1 MKLQLTLLRVRSFLL
16 TALVL
21 TLISAAAL
29 VGVARL
35 AFPYVERFKPEVEQ
49 WLSARVGG
57 EVSIGGIEGE
67 WTPTGPRLLLH
78 NLIIGERDTAL
89 AFSEADVSVDLYSWM
104 LPSSGGTTALRLHA
118 DEINL
123 ERQLDGTILIS
134 GLAAG
139 STGLNAKGSG
149 ALRDPDSWVLDA
161 QLQGDV
167 GTVRYHDLSTGGRL
181 EWKDVQMRVHGDG
194 QQLRARLFADQD
206 EGGSATMVAQVEPK
220 DGRLDWTRI
229 YLLAQDINIQSWFP
243 DTVGPWPEI
252 ISGNADLEIWGD
264 RTAGFSGTLSADDVV
279 LSARTNVDTEAGP
292 LAPRFSAQTL
302 ATRFEWRAGA
312 DGWELGIADLNI
324 VRVDSATRQ
333 GSLQIQKLGP
343 ASTLIADRVR
353 LQDISSLAVVFG
365 HLSPAVRSQ
374 IYGFSP
380 SGTLRQT
387 SVHYDSDRGRS
398 SLRFA
403 SEFEGLTVL
412 GSGTFPGIS
421 NLSGRVAHSTG
432 VGAAQLQSTDAV
444 LSVPSALRDPLYL
457 EDLDLTATWH
467 RDDEGLHI
475 DIPKFLLN
483 SAPIHSE
490 GQMTLTFDE
499 RGTRPE
505 VDLAATIERL
515 DMARFSELLPYAS
528 VRPGTLAFLD
538 RAFLEGEGSK
548 GAIALRGDLDD
559 WPFHE
564 NEGRF
569 RAVVS
574 LEQLGMEFSPQWP
587 PVHDMDAR
595 IEFLNSRLM
604 VQMYSGTAMGTQI
617 SDGLATI
624 EELGA
629 APMLINLSAHGNGN
643 DWIKF
648 IGDSPVGQKHARHL
662 VGLGLDGETEIDF
675 ELNLPFKPNVPIE
688 VTGEVRFSDVDYVDE
703 KYDLAIDALYGPLT
717 FSSGGFQ
724 SDALKGQFDDVEVD
738 VGVAVGSM
746 VQTEGASV
754 TASMRGMLRPAALID
769 SEVLNPWLNR
779 LEGRSDWTVNMVTRP
794 QTGLFVGEG
803 EQSATDVT
811 LTSNMQGTQVRL
823 PAPLDKPPDA
833 TLPVSV
839 TTSLPIE
846 RDGVTM
852 TYGDIISLRYHP
864 MADGTPRGFLMCGA
878 ALPESERLPING
890 VRVQGA
896 VDRFD
901 IDAWDIALE
910 ELVPDDG
917 SANSIFETLDVS
929 VDEVIVFGRMF
940 KNIVLEGTTER
951 RIWDLEVAGEGV
963 EGELRLPFRLDRQN
977 TVDAQFTRLEWPD
990 PIDPDNTPEYQ
1001 PAESPTLHF
1010 YAESMRFG
1018 EAELGTVRLETY
1030 PTNQGM
1036 RVNRL
1041 DTLSDA
1047 MSLQAS
1053 GDWNGVL
1060 GSDRSR
1066 FDITIAAENLGEML
1080 AALGFNGMVDGGQTL
1095 LSINA
1100 DWLGKPTDFGL
1111 SRLGGNLDIA
1121 VGHGQF
1127 LDLEPGAG
1135 RFFGLLSLQAIPRR
1149 LILDFADVFKSGLTF
1164 DSISGSFSLDSGQ
1177 AFTDNLAI
1185 KGPSADIY
1193 VHGRTGLA
1201 EQDYDQRITVVPSVG
1216 ETLPLVGALAGG
1228 GPAAAAALI
1237 VVQNVFG
1244 KQISEMTQLQY
1255 HVTGSWSDP
1264 EVQQVRTTSSETS
1277 GG

>member
-21 TLISAAAL
+21 TLITTAAL

-49 WLSARVGG
+49 WLSTRVGG
-57 EVSIGGIEGE
+57 EVSIGSIEGE
-67 WTPTGPRLLLH
+67 WTPTGPRLLLYD
-78 NLIIGERDTAL
+78 LVIGERNTAL

-104 LPSSGGTTALRLHA
+104 LPRSGGTTALRLHA

-123 ERQLDGTILIS
+123 ERQLDGSILIS

-139 STGLNAKGSG
+139 GSG
-149 ALRDPDSWVLDA
+149 RNGSRALRDPDSWVLDA

-167 GTVRYHDLSTGGRL
+167 GTVRYHDLNTGGRL

-194 QQLRARLFADQD
+194 RQLRARLFADQGD
-206 EGGSATMVAQVEPK
+206 SGSAAMVAHVEPR
-220 DGRLDWTRI
+220 DGRLDWTRL
-229 YLLAQDINIQSWFP
+229 YLTAREINIQSWFP

-252 ISGNADLEIWGD
+252 ISGTADLELWGD
-264 RTAGFSGTLSADDVV
+264 TAAGITGSLSASDLV
-279 LSARTNVDTEAGP
+279 LAARANVDTEAGP
-292 LAPRFSAQTL
+292 LEPRFAAESL
-302 ATRFEWRAGA
+302 ATRFEWRRREG
-312 DGWELGIADLNI
+312 GWDLGIADFNVQQYDTAIDLGTI
-324 VRVDSATRQ
+324 TVSRHGAATEVR
-333 GSLQIQKLGP
+333 
-343 ASTLIADRVR
+343 ADDVR
-353 LQDISSLAVVFG
+353 LQEVSSLAVVFG
-365 HLSPAVRSQ
+365 HLSPALRSQ
-374 IYGFSP
+374 LYAFSP
-380 SGTLRQT
+380 AGTLKDT
-387 SVHYDSDRGRS
+387 AVYYDGDVGRS
-398 SLRFA
+398 SLRFS
-403 SEFEGLTVL
+403 SEFSNLTVL
-412 GSGTFPGIS
+412 QSGGIPGIS
-421 NLSGRVAHSTG
+421 NLSGRVAHSAG
-432 VGAAQLQSTDAV
+432 VGNAQLRSEDTI
-444 LSVPSALRDPLYL
+444 LSLPGTLRDPLYV
-457 EDLDLTATWH
+457 EELDVTANWH

-475 DIPKFLLN
+475 DLSEFLVN
-483 SAPIHSE
+483 SAPLHSE
-490 GQMTLTFDE
+490 GRLKLLLE
-499 RGTRPE
+499 EEGSKPV
-505 VDLAATIERL
+505 VDLAASIERM
-515 DMARFSELLPYAS
+515 DMARFSDLLPYAS

-538 RAFLEGEGSK
+538 RAFLEGEGTS
-548 GAIALRGDLDD
+548 GAVALRGDLDD
-559 WPFHE
+559 WPFHD
-564 NEGRF
+564 NQGRF
-569 RAVVS
+569 RAVVN
-574 LEQLGMEFSPQWP
+574 LEGLGLEFSPQWP
-587 PVHDMDAR
+587 PVYGMDAR
-595 IEFLNSRLM
+595 VEFFNSQLN
-604 VQMYSGTAMGTQI
+604 VQMYSGAAMGNRI
-617 SDGLATI
+617 NDGLATI

-629 APMLINLSAHGNGN
+629 APMLINLSAVGDGN

-648 IGDSPVGQKHARHL
+648 ISQSPVGKKHARHL
-662 VGLGLDGETEIDF
+662 VGLSLDGQAEIDI
-675 ELNLPFKPNVPIE
+675 ELNLPFKPNVPIG
-688 VTGEVRFSDVDYVDE
+688 VGGEIRFSDVDYADE
-703 KYDLAIDALYGPLT
+703 KYALAVDALSGPIT
-717 FSSGGFQ
+717 FTADGFR
-724 SDALKGQFDDVEVD
+724 SDQLKGQFDEVPVD
-738 VGVAVGSM
+738 VGVAVGDS
-746 VQTEGASV
+746 VQVEGASV
-754 TASMRGMLRPAALID
+754 TAFMEGNLRPAALID

-779 LEGRSDWTVNMVTRP
+779 LEGRANWTVNLVTRP
-794 QTGLFVGEG
+794 QTGLFVGED

-811 LTSNMQGTQVRL
+811 LVSNLIGTHVRL
-823 PAPLDKPPDA
+823 PAPLGKPEDLP
-833 TLPVSV
+833 LPVSV

-846 RDGVTM
+846 RDGVTLR
-852 TYGDIISLRYHP
+852 YGDILSLRYHP
-864 MADGTPRGFLMCGA
+864 MPDGTPRGFLISGDGVPDFGQ
-878 ALPESERLPING
+878 LPANG
-890 VRVQGA
+890 VRVEGS
-896 VDRFD
+896 VGRFD

-917 SANSIFETLDVS
+917 SANSIFETVDVE
-929 VDEVIVFGRMF
+929 VDEVILFGRRF
-940 KNIVLEGTTER
+940 GNVSIEGTTER
-951 RIWDLEVAGEGV
+951 RIWDLEVAGDGV
-963 EGELRLPFRLDRQN
+963 DGELRLPFRLDRQN
-977 TVDAQFTRLEWPD
+977 TVDAQFKRLEWPD

-1001 PAESPTLHF
+1001 PADSPTLHF

-1036 RVNRL
+1036 RVARL
-1041 DTLSDA
+1041 DALSDA

-1060 GSDRSR
+1060 GADRSR
-1066 FDITIAAENLGEML
+1066 FEITIAAENLGEML

-1111 SRLGGNLDIA
+1111 SRLGGKLDIA

-1177 AFTDNLAI
+1177 AFTDDLAI

-1264 EVQQVRTTSSETS
+1264 EVEQVRTASREVSS
-1277 GG
+1277 G

>member
-21 TLISAAAL
+21 TLITAAAL

-49 WLSARVGG
+49 WLSTRVGG

-78 NLIIGERDTAL
+78 DLVIGERGTAL

-104 LPSSGGTTALRLHA
+104 LPRSGGTTALRLHA

-123 ERQLDGTILIS
+123 ERQLDGSILIS

-139 STGLNAKGSG
+139 GSG
-149 ALRDPDSWVLDA
+149 PNGSRALRDPDSWVLDA

-167 GTVRYHDLSTGGRL
+167 RIVRYHDLNTGGRL

-194 QQLRARLFADQD
+194 EQLRARLFADQGD
-206 EGGSATMVAQVEPK
+206 SGSATMVAQVEPR
-220 DGRLDWTRI
+220 DGRLDWSRL
-229 YLLAQDINIQSWFP
+229 YLIAQEINIQSWFP

-252 ISGNADLEIWGD
+252 ISGTADLELWGD
-264 RTAGFSGTLSADDVV
+264 STAGITGTLVSRDLV
-279 LSARTNVDTEAGP
+279 LAARTNVDTEAGP
-292 LAPRFSAQTL
+292 LEPRFAADSLSA
-302 ATRFEWRAGA
+302 RFEWRSGS
-312 DGWELGIADLNI
+312 DGWDLGIADLNI
-324 VRVDSATRQ
+324 QRDDSSTELGSIKVSRVGAAT
-333 GSLQIQKLGP
+333 
-343 ASTLIADRVR
+343 AVDADQVR
-353 LQDISSLAVVFG
+353 LQEVTSLAVVFG
-365 HLSPAVRSQ
+365 HLSPALRSQ
-374 IYGFSP
+374 LYAFSP
-380 SGTLRQT
+380 SGTLHDT
-387 SVHYDSDRGRS
+387 SVYYDSDVGRT
-398 SLRFA
+398 SLRFS
-403 SEFEGLTVL
+403 SEFANLTVL
-412 GSGTFPGIS
+412 QSGSIPGIS
-421 NLSGRVAHSTG
+421 NLSGRVSHSQG
-432 VGAAQLQSTDAV
+432 VGTAQLQCSDAMMS
-444 LSVPSALRDPLYL
+444 LPGTLRDPLYL
-457 EDLDLTATWH
+457 ENLDVTASWR
-467 RDDEGLHI
+467 RDQDGLHI
-475 DIPKFLLN
+475 DVPEFLVN
-483 SAPIHSE
+483 SAPLHTE
-490 GQMTLTFDE
+490 GRLKLILDDQ
-499 RGTRPE
+499 GSKPV
-505 VDLAATIERL
+505 VDLAAAIERM

-538 RAFLEGEGSK
+538 RAFLEGESTS
-548 GAIALRGDLDD
+548 GAVALRGDLDD
-559 WPFHE
+559 WPFHDH
-564 NEGRF
+564 EGRF
-569 RAVVS
+569 RAIVNI
-574 LEQLGMEFSPQWP
+574 EQLGMEFSPQWP
-587 PVHDMDAR
+587 PVYDMDAR
-595 IEFLNSRLM
+595 VEFFNSQLT
-604 VQMYSGTAMGTQI
+604 VQMYSGAAMGNQI
-617 SDGLATI
+617 NSGLATI

-629 APMLINLSAHGNGN
+629 APMLINLSTVGNGN
-643 DWIKF
+643 DWIRF
-648 IGDSPVGQKHARHL
+648 LSQSPVGQKHARHFD
-662 VGLGLDGETEIDF
+662 GLSLDGQAEIDI
-675 ELNLPFKPNVPIE
+675 ELTLPFKPNVPIG
-688 VTGEVRFSDVDYVDE
+688 VDGEIRFSDVDYADE
-703 KYDLAIDALYGPLT
+703 KYELAIDALSGPLV
-717 FSSGGFQ
+717 FSADGFR
-724 SDALKGQFDDVEVD
+724 SDELQGQFDDVSVD

-746 VQTEGASV
+746 VRVEGASV
-754 TASMRGMLRPAALID
+754 TASMEGPLRPAALID
-769 SEVLNPWLNR
+769 SEILNPWLSR
-779 LEGRSDWTVNMVTRP
+779 LEGRSNWTVNMVTRP
-794 QTGLFVGEG
+794 QTGLFVGED

-811 LTSNMQGTQVRL
+811 LVSNLVGTEVRL
-823 PAPLDKPPDA
+823 PAPLDKPADQ
-833 TLPVSV
+833 TLPVTV

-846 RDGVTM
+846 RDGVTLR
-852 TYGDIISLRYHP
+852 YGDMLSLRYHP
-864 MADGTPRGFLMCGA
+864 MADGTPRGFLISGA
-878 ALPESERLPING
+878 AVPDFGRLPANG
-890 VRVQGA
+890 VRVQGD

-917 SANSIFETLDVS
+917 SANSIFETVDVA
-929 VDEVIVFGRMF
+929 VNEVILFGRRF
-940 KNIVLEGTTER
+940 ENITIEGTTER
-951 RIWDLEVAGEGV
+951 RIWDLEVAGDGV

-977 TVDAQFTRLEWPD
+977 TVDAQFKRLEWPD
-990 PIDPDNTPEYQ
+990 PIDPDDTPEYQ
-1001 PAESPTLHF
+1001 PADSPTLHF

-1030 PTNQGM
+1030 PTNEGM

-1041 DTLSDA
+1041 DTVSDA

-1060 GSDRSR
+1060 GADRSR
-1066 FDITIAAENLGEML
+1066 FEITIAAENLGEML
-1080 AALGFNGMVDGGQTL
+1080 EALGFNGMVDGGQTL

-1111 SRLGGNLDIA
+1111 SRLGGKLDIA

-1177 AFTDNLAI
+1177 AFTDDLAI

-1264 EVQQVRTTSSETS
+1264 EVEQVRAASREASS
-1277 GG
+1277 G